1 MASGIIQKSR
11 VSFNRYR
18 ISVYYFILY
27 LFESIVDIF
36 NTIRIFYQN
45 GNRSLSGHSRPVDLM
60 RSRSRQSES
69 DKSISQLLNPKVR
82 RRLPVPDDEDPFQEE
97 EHRKVENPPGYK
109 PIFSNGS
116 N

>member
-36 NTIRIFYQN
+36 NTIRIFIRMET
-45 GNRSLSGHSRPVDLM
+45 GVFLATLDL
-60 RSRSRQSES
+60 
-69 DKSISQLLNPKVR
+69 
-82 RRLPVPDDEDPFQEE
+82 
-97 EHRKVENPPGYK
+97 
-109 PIFSNGS
+109 
-116 N
+116 